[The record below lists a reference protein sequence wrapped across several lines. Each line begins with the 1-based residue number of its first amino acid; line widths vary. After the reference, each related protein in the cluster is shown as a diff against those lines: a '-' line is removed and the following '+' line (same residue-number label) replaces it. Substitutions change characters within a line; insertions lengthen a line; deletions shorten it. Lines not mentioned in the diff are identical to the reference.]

1 MEADWKGQAQGWR
14 QDTRAL
20 EIPLHA
26 APGSF
31 FIFPWDWSLNQL
43 QTNPLKPITTTI
55 TLPSYPRVKQR
66 SPANALLKSRYTTST
81 IFPWSTYQSS
91 NPVHQGNLAVW
102 HDLFDLGESMVVSV
116 LTTSFSECLQDN
128 SII

>member
-31 FIFPWDWSLNQL
+31 FIFPWEWSLNQL
-43 QTNPLKPITTTI
+43 QTNPLKRITTTI

-81 IFPWSTYQSS
+81 IFPWCTSLVTLSIKAIWQSDMICLTLVNQWWFQCS
-91 NPVHQGNLAVW
+91 PL
-102 HDLFDLGESMVVSV
+102 LFLSV
-116 LTTSFSECLQDN
+116 YKTTQ
-128 SII
+128 